1 MWCVGGGLGYWL
13 AVSSVKRST
22 IQRSDSDPDVQKRK
36 LIECWLDLD
45 TYASWHRLSHAV
57 RRVGQMQLASLITAY
72 EQQPGGIILDFGTL
86 HNIMI

>member
-13 AVSSVKRST
+13 AVSSVKRGT
-22 IQRSDSDPDVQKRK
+22 IQRSDSDPDVQKKK

-45 TYASWHRLSHAV
+45 TCASWHRLSRAV

-72 EQQPGGIILDFGTL
+72 EQQPGGIIILNFG
-86 HNIMI
+86 NVMI